1 MSLFLIV
8 TTAFALAMDAFAV
21 AVGLSFNQ
29 ERLTLKQSLRLS
41 FSFGLFQF
49 LMPILG
55 WLAGQSILEYIQA
68 FDHWVAFG
76 MLFFIGCRMIWES
89 AKNHSRSKNLNTD
102 PTPGISLLILSI
114 ATSIDALAVGLSFSV
129 LDIAIFRPAVI
140 IGIVAFGMTF
150 IGTKVGPLFGLV
162 LGKRA
167 GFIGGLI
174 LIGIGLK
181 ILFEHIRL

>member
-21 AVGLSFNQ
+21 AVGLSFSQ

-55 WLAGQSILEYIQA
+55 WLAGQSVLEYIQA

-76 MLFFIGCRMIWES
+76 MLLFIGCRMIWES
-89 AKNHSRSKNLNTD
+89 AKDRQGLKARRTD
-102 PTPGISLLILSI
+102 STRGLSLLLLSI
-114 ATSIDALAVGLSFSV
+114 ATSIDALAVGLSYSV
-129 LDIAIFRPAVI
+129 LKIAILWPALI
-140 IGIVAFGMTF
+140 IGLVAFLMTL
-150 IGTKVGPLFGLV
+150 IGTKAGPLSGLA

-167 GFIGGLI
+167 DFIGGLV

-181 ILFEHIRL
+181 ILFGHIKL